1 MAKSDATE
9 EKSPLSATTHPFWS
23 EKAKLEVALAQAR
36 PSDLD
41 AEAQRFSGGDLERTR
56 PIDLE
61 ERGRSRQ
68 EVVVNEEVKDPEYG
82 SALGAMA
89 SAEVRKSLDVGMSS
103 PERSEF
109 VEASPSAGLEGQSQ
123 MNVSDRTEGDDLIQD
138 ASRLVQ
144 QRRSSEELVLDDQAL
159 EIARLRSM
167 VDFLQGHIQYTE
179 ESRSYESSSN
189 QAMDQ
194 VVAVQDSRPVPK
206 PPNEQGPSLASTIPA
221 TPYFVQEPS
230 GIPVPPVF
238 NLSSRPARDPFQ
250 ECVMVQGMPH
260 RWVRVGDKL
269 YLEPLVLHSREGS
282 PPPPPPKT
290 IPPPSPP
297 PLPITSSP
305 YNPVNPA
312 PEASN
317 PLALALGSADQGLSC
332 LGVGDRDGSR
342 SGAQSY
348 LSVDS
353 GGYDGNRESSHEK
366 DIPQPPSVCDA
377 LVNST
382 CPTGTTALLA
392 PQQAIMSQV
401 GLLLQGKLPMSQFVQ
416 AVADQVASSSSPPP
430 VWTSQAHNQG
440 AQALQG
446 VGPLQ
451 GAQAS
456 QGVGP
461 LQGAQASQ
469 GVGPLQGAQA
479 SQGVGP
485 LQGAQALQGVG
496 PLQGAQALQG
506 VGPLQGAQASQGV
519 GPLQGARRRKA

>member
-1 MAKSDATE
+1 MSRRRSKKQDPDAVDVEQERVLQNAGASSVDAGPQSALQNGPKGRKPGKKATPASAPSNLEAEPQGGVLRDEPESFGPAIEDLPKEEVAKSDATE

-41 AEAQRFSGGDLERTR
+41 AEAQCFSGGDLERTR

-109 VEASPSAGLEGQSQ
+109 VEVSPSAGLEGQSQ
-123 MNVSDRTEGDDLIQD
+123 RNVSERTEGDDPIQD

-189 QAMDQ
+189 QAMDP
-194 VVAVQDSRPVPK
+194 VVAVQDSRPVQR
-206 PPNEQGPSLASTIPA
+206 PPNEQGPPIASTIPA

-238 NLSSRPARDPFQ
+238 NLSSKPARDPFQ

-290 IPPPSPP
+290 TPPPSPP

-312 PEASN
+312 PEAPN
-317 PLALALGSADQGLSC
+317 PW
-332 LGVGDRDGSR
+332 R
-342 SGAQSY
+342 S
-348 LSVDS
+348 
-353 GGYDGNRESSHEK
+353 
-366 DIPQPPSVCDA
+366 P
-377 LVNST
+377 
-382 CPTGTTALLA
+382 
-392 PQQAIMSQV
+392 
-401 GLLLQGKLPMSQFVQ
+401 
-416 AVADQVASSSSPPP
+416 
-430 VWTSQAHNQG
+430 
-440 AQALQG
+440 
-446 VGPLQ
+446 
-451 GAQAS
+451 
-456 QGVGP
+456 
-461 LQGAQASQ
+461 
-469 GVGPLQGAQA
+469 
-479 SQGVGP
+479 
-485 LQGAQALQGVG
+485 
-496 PLQGAQALQG
+496 
-506 VGPLQGAQASQGV
+506 
-519 GPLQGARRRKA
+519 